1 MIINKHQGEKK
12 MLSKIIAMFEEILER
27 DAGTINAQDE
37 FREYDEWDSLAYL
50 SVIAKIDEDYHCVI
64 PREDF
69 QKIRTIEDLA
79 NYLENK

>member
-1 MIINKHQGEKK
+1 MINEVINLMAECLEKEPK
-12 MLSKIIAMFEEILER
+12 DIKS
-27 DAGTINAQDE
+27 TDE
-37 FREYDEWDSLAYL
+37 FREYEEWDSLAYL
-50 SVIAKIDEDYHCVI
+50 SVIAKIDEDYHLVI

>member
-1 MIINKHQGEKK
+1 MLQQIIN
-12 MLSKIIAMFEEILER
+12 LFEEILEKNP
-27 DAGTINAQDE
+27 GEINPNDE
-37 FREYDEWDSLAYL
+37 FRMYEEWDSLAYL
-50 SVIAKIDEDYHCVI
+50 SVIAKIDEDYHWVI

>member
-1 MIINKHQGEKK
+1 MINQIINLMAECLEKEPEAIK
-12 MLSKIIAMFEEILER
+12 A
-27 DAGTINAQDE
+27 TDE
-37 FREYDEWDSLAYL
+37 FREYEEWDSLAYL
-50 SVIAKIDEDYHCVI
+50 SVIAKIDEDYHLVI

>member
-1 MIINKHQGEKK
+1 MAECLEKEPEAIK
-12 MLSKIIAMFEEILER
+12 A
-27 DAGTINAQDE
+27 TDE
-37 FREYDEWDSLAYL
+37 FREYEEWDSLAYL
-50 SVIAKIDEDYHCVI
+50 SVIAKIDEDYHLVI

>member
-1 MIINKHQGEKK
+1 MID
-12 MLSKIIAMFEEILER
+12 KIISILEEILER
-27 DAGTINAQDE
+27 NHGTINPEDE
-37 FREYDEWDSLAYL
+37 FREYPEWDSLAYL
-50 SVIAKIDEDYHCVI
+50 SLIAKIDEDYHLII